1 MRQVRVSQRVVLKGR
16 EMVDRR
22 VMHWAVQMGWAPQM
36 GWAVLMVT
44 VAERER
50 AERMETPLE

>member
-1 MRQVRVSQRVVLKGR
+1 MHQVMVSQRAALKGR

-22 VMHWAVQMGWAPQM
+22 VMHWALKMGWAPQM
-36 GWAVLMVT
+36 DWAVLMVT
-44 VAERER
+44 VAERGR